1 MKAESRQYQCRR
13 GRKKAW
19 HGFFYTSFF
28 RSRSRKAQREKRK
41 RVGNG
46 IARYRMHTKHLK
58 TPRAYSK
65 IYLSG
70 GGLCEEQGTKRK
82 ECFVDSYQG
91 FRNEAPEQK
100 FPCLRCGEFLEVSEV
115 SESEDGQKGIADG
128 QIF

>member
-28 RSRSRKAQREKRK
+28 RNRSRKAQREKRK

-46 IARYRMHTKHLK
+46 IARYKIHTKHLK

-70 GGLCEEQGTKRK
+70 GGFCEEQGTKRK
-82 ECFVDSYQG
+82 EYFVDSYSG
-91 FRNEAPEQK
+91 FLQRSSGAKIPLPAVRGIFRGVRGVQK
-100 FPCLRCGEFLEVSEV
+100 
-115 SESEDGQKGIADG
+115 
-128 QIF
+128 